1 MKIMIL
7 NSVTLFWLR
16 RSGVG
21 VAWLL
26 LITALGLRAAESSTP
41 AITRSAD
48 VVVVG
53 GTPGGIMAAIS
64 AARQGQTVLLLE
76 RYDHIGG
83 LPANGLG
90 ATDGRAGG
98 LFAEFA
104 RRVLADYAQRYG
116 AESAQV
122 KECFEGRRFEPS
134 VAQRV
139 FEVMVAEQSRITL
152 LYQRQFDAEPDNATL
167 VGRRL
172 TEIRVMDRATGKV
185 EQVKGGVFIDATYEG
200 DLAAAAGAPYRLGRE
215 DRQEFDEPMAGQAFK
230 VWRGGV
236 APGTTGRGDNA
247 IQSYNYRLP
256 LTKNPA
262 NRVPIEKP
270 ADYRRADYVSLI
282 DDVKT
287 GRNVGLPGP
296 RPEMEWEGI
305 GRIVNMVKLPN
316 EKTDA
321 NNQHAAFIS
330 TDLPEENWPWPT
342 SSWQWRDRFAQ
353 RLRDYSLG
361 LVWFCQ
367 NDAELPADFR
377 ARCAEWGLSRDE
389 YPQNGHFPRQVYV
402 REGRRIMGEY
412 LFTAHDTLPVVKGGR
427 PPVHRD
433 SITSSSYNL
442 DSHAVRKR
450 EAGRLNLDGIFSW
463 PNAPYTVPYRV
474 IVPRDVEGLLVPV
487 AVSATHIGYSTIR
500 MEPCWMALGEAAG
513 VAASFS
519 LKRKISLREMHVAD
533 LQRELL
539 RGQANL
545 IQVRDLAPEHPNYA
559 AVQMLGLR
567 GVLLE
572 WLVRADKP
580 ATAADIAEWHRIL
593 QLSPESLATGPVT
606 RGAYLQ
612 LLWEKIS
619 R

>member
-1 MKIMIL
+1 MKPITPSL
-7 NSVTLFWLR
+7 SFSVRCARAAGAALVLF
-16 RSGVG
+16 
-21 VAWLL
+21 A
-26 LITALGLRAAESSTP
+26 TALASPAET
-41 AITRSAD
+41 AKTIRRTAD

-53 GTPGGIMAAIS
+53 GTPSGIAAAIS
-64 AARQGQTVLLLE
+64 AARQGRSVLLLE

-104 RRVLADYAQRYG
+104 RRVLADYTRRYG
-116 AESAQV
+116 AESEQV
-122 KECFEGRRFEPS
+122 KACFDGRRFEPS

-139 FEVMVAEQSRITL
+139 FEEMVAGEPNITL
-152 LYQRQFDAEPDNATL
+152 LYRRQFDSEPDNTTL
-167 VGRRL
+167 EGRRL
-172 TEIRVMDRATGKV
+172 TVIRVLDRATGAIEEV
-185 EQVKGGVFIDATYEG
+185 QGGVFIDATYEG

-215 DRQEFDEPMAGQAFK
+215 DQREFNEPMAGRAFK
-230 VWRGGV
+230 VWRGGI

-247 IQSYNYRLP
+247 IQAYNYRLP

-270 ADYRRADYVSLI
+270 ADYRRSDYVSLI
-282 DDVKT
+282 DDVRT
-287 GRNVGLPGP
+287 GRNVGVPGP

-305 GRIVNMVKLPN
+305 GRVVNMVKLPN
-316 EKTDA
+316 DKTDA

-342 SSWQWRDRFAQ
+342 SSWDWRDRYAQ
-353 RLRDYSLG
+353 RLRDYTLG
-361 LVWFCQ
+361 LLWFCQ
-367 NDAELPADFR
+367 NDPELPEEFR
-377 ARCAEWGLSRDE
+377 RRCAEWGLAKDE
-389 YPQNGHFPRQVYV
+389 YPENGHFPRQVYV

-412 LFTAHDTLPVVKGGR
+412 LFTAHDTLPLVEGGR

-433 SITSSSYNL
+433 SITASQYNL

-450 EAGRLNLDGIFSW
+450 EPGRLNLDGIFSW
-463 PNAPYTVPYRV
+463 PNAAYTVPYRV

-487 AVSATHIGYSTIR
+487 AVSATHIGFSTIR

-513 VAASFS
+513 IAASFS
-519 LKRKISLREMHVAD
+519 LKWRISLREMDVVA

-539 RGQANL
+539 RGKAEL
-545 IQVRDLAPEHPNYA
+545 LRVRDLKPDHPNFEA
-559 AVQMLGLR
+559 IQMLGLR
-567 GVLLE
+567 GALPQ
-572 WLVRADKP
+572 WLARADAP
-580 ATAADIAEWHRIL
+580 ATEADIAEWHRVL
-593 QLSPESLATGPVT
+593 QLPPKPLTDASIT
-606 RGAYLQ
+606 RGAYMQ